1 MARQRSAHEG
11 SIRQRKRDGLWEA
24 RLDCGYQ
31 NGKRV
36 QRSFY
41 GATQADVREQLAKA
55 VREKSQG
62 VTVTANKQTVAQYLA
77 DWLEHTAK
85 PKLRARTFL
94 GYKQTLDLHVI
105 PHIGAVKLSKLTP
118 QRLQAW
124 MGTLQKGGA
133 TPRTCR
139 YARTVLRAALKQAVR
154 WQVLVINPATLID
167 VPRHVK
173 AEIAPFGV
181 EQAQQLLK
189 AADGHEL
196 EAFVTVAVACG
207 LRVGEALALGW
218 DDVNLDAGTLTVRRT
233 LSRLPVVRDDE
244 GKVISGGL
252 EFGEPKSARSRRTLT
267 LPSVVVEALKSHRTR
282 QKAQRLKIGKAWQES
297 GLVFTSPIGTA
308 IDYSNLRRS
317 FRTLL
322 AAAEL
327 PITKIHNMRHTAA
340 TLLLAQGCDPRTIM
354 SVLGHSQISLT
365 LNTYAHVLPQLTKEA
380 AQRMNAVLARA

>member
-1 MARQRSAHEG
+1 MSRQRSAHEG
-11 SIRQRKRDGLWEA
+11 SIRQRKSDGLWEA

-31 NGKRV
+31 NGKRAS
-36 QRSFY
+36 RSFY
-41 GATQADVREQLAKA
+41 GKTQAEVREQLVKA
-55 VREKSQG
+55 VRDKQQG
-62 VTVTANKQTVAQYLA
+62 VVVAVNKQTVGEYLA
-77 DWLEHTAK
+77 DWLEQTAR

-105 PHIGAVKLSKLTP
+105 PHIGKVKLSKLTP

-124 MGTLQKGGA
+124 MGALQKSGA

-154 WQVLVINPATLID
+154 WQVLLVNPATLIE

-173 AEIAPFGV
+173 AEIEPYSV
-181 EQAQQLLK
+181 EQAQSLLK
-189 AADGHEL
+189 AAKDHEL
-196 EAFVTVAVACG
+196 EGFVNVGIACG
-207 LRVGEALALGW
+207 LRVGETLGLSW

-233 LSRLPVVRDDE
+233 LSRLPVVRDEE

-252 EFGEPKSARSRRTLT
+252 VFGEPKSARSRRTLT
-267 LPSVVVEALKSHRTR
+267 LPGVVVDALKAHRTR
-282 QKAQRLKIGKAWQES
+282 QKEQRLRVGAAWQDS

-308 IDYSNLRRS
+308 LDYSNLRRS
-317 FRTLL
+317 FRALL
-322 AAAEL
+322 KAAKL
-327 PITKIHNMRHTAA
+327 PLTKIHNMRHTAA

-365 LNTYAHVLPQLTKEA
+365 MNTYAHVLPQLTQDA
-380 AQRMNAVLARA
+380 AHRMNAVLARA